1 MKTNLKCAVMMVLLT
16 ALSCTKVQNDDD
28 YKLGDPPPIGDFTN
42 SDDIESSNLI
52 VHLTFDGTTDDAK
65 GTLTGG
71 QTHGSTSFVAG
82 RKGEAYQG
90 STDGFISYANPGA
103 VANLTSFTVAFWLN
117 TQKHDGG
124 AQGVFALSKA
134 DGSFWGNFFSL
145 IEGNTS
151 TSNKMQIKLHFEKNT
166 TPPVANPEQ
175 WIDPPAAF
183 RPDDM
188 YGAWR
193 HVVYTYDEAT
203 SKLQM
208 YVNGSKFNLPDDP
221 NVRGDNFDV
230 VDRISSGSFRDGTQ
244 GAPLGAVAFK
254 DASAF
259 VIGGYPNH
267 LGAPYNALDIWML
280 NYTGML
286 DEFRIYNKAI
296 SSQEAN
302 ALYQLERQGR

>member
-1 MKTNLKCAVMMVLLT
+1 MKTNMKYAVIMLLLLAT
-16 ALSCTKVQNDDD
+16 ACTKVQNDDD
-28 YKLGDPPPIGDFTN
+28 YKVGDPPPIGDFTN
-42 SDDIESSNLI
+42 SDDIEAANLI

-71 QTHGSTSFVAG
+71 KANGNTSFVAG

-90 STDGFISYANPGA
+90 SADGFISYSNPGA
-103 VANLTSFTVAFWLN
+103 VANLTSFTVAFWLY

-124 AQGVFALSKA
+124 AQGVFTLTKA

-151 TSNKMQIKLHFEKNT
+151 TSNKMQIKLHFEKNS
-166 TPPVANPEQ
+166 TPPVSNTEQ
-175 WIDPPAAF
+175 WIDPPATF

-193 HVVYTYDEAT
+193 HVVYTYDETT

-221 NVRGDNFDV
+221 NGTGDNTDV
-230 VDRISSGSFRDGTQ
+230 VDRKASGDALTGT
-244 GAPLGAVAFK
+244 PLGPVEFK
-254 DASAF
+254 DPAAF
-259 VIGGYPNH
+259 VIGGYQNH
-267 LGAPYNALDIWML
+267 LGAPYNGLEPWML
-280 NYTGML
+280 NYTGKL

-296 SSQEAN
+296 TSQEAN